1 MPDWLIL
8 TLKILAGP
16 LLGAVIGYFTN
27 LIAVKMLFRPKKAKY
42 IGKLRLPF
50 TPGLI
55 PKRKSALARAL
66 GNAVATRLV
75 TASDMQSLF
84 AGEEAAEHAG
94 KLAARAL
101 FEKGQTLTLS
111 DIAGEAKEN
120 AGACLRRDKKQVGGK
135 TARNAPHRKRARRRN
150 IFTSDR
156 TAGNRTRTDGR

>member
-16 LLGAVIGYFTN
+16 LLGAVIGYLTN

-84 AGEEAAEHAG
+84 AGEESG
-94 KLAARAL
+94 
-101 FEKGQTLTLS
+101 
-111 DIAGEAKEN
+111 
-120 AGACLRRDKKQVGGK
+120 GACRK
-135 TARNAPHRKRARRRN
+135 TCRESAFRKRTNADSFGHCRRGER
-150 IFTSDR
+150 
-156 TAGNRTRTDGR
+156 